1 MLSGRKSKVRDLSGR
16 RLRKSF
22 SMSVFLFGR
31 RAAAA
36 SRLERRSRQAPEKGL
51 LMRIHSTENS
61 EEPFFFTLFSL
72 FVVQFFLVA
81 AFRAVQSVVQ
91 FCLVA
96 AHAGISTISSLMGGG
111 TASPCLIRLAR

>member
-61 EEPFFFTLFSL
+61 EEPDWLRRLNIPAPFNFYYC
-72 FVVQFFLVA
+72 
-81 AFRAVQSVVQ
+81 R
-91 FCLVA
+91 
-96 AHAGISTISSLMGGG
+96 HGIIMAPG
-111 TASPCLIRLAR
+111 IRLNLFTTPCRAKTYI

>member
-61 EEPFFFTLFSL
+61 EEPNRPRRSL
-72 FVVQFFLVA
+72 GL
-81 AFRAVQSVVQ
+81 RYK
-91 FCLVA
+91 
-96 AHAGISTISSLMGGG
+96 IS
-111 TASPCLIRLAR
+111 ARSKPLCWWA